1 MYPFYSTVEV
11 PSPAQSNADL
21 PTGMAVFE
29 THPVDNLVM
38 QIFANKCLV
47 PAMLKP
53 IGGMSLSQSI
63 S

>member
-1 MYPFYSTVEV
+1 MYPFYSTAEV
-11 PSPAQSNADL
+11 PFLAQYSADP

-29 THPVDNLVM
+29 THLVDNLVM

-47 PAMLKP
+47 LAMLKP